1 MSNNSEENY
10 ESVNNVFVYRIIVL
24 LQCFALSA
32 AETTFQ
38 WRGTVPRLASEME
51 QPVNGDQVNIDKL
64 LSNNPVL
71 MVDKSQA
78 GFYDN
83 DYGIVNILT
92 VIM

>member
-1 MSNNSEENY
+1 MNQLIMCL
-10 ESVNNVFVYRIIVL
+10 FTVL
-24 LQCFALSA
+24 LFFCSAFALSA

-71 MVDKSQA
+71 IVDKSQA